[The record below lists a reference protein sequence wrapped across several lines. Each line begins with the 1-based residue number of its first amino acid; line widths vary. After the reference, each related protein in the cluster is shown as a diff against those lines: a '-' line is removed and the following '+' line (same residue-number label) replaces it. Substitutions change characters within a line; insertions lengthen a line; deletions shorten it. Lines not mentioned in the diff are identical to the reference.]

1 MMMMIRWWIAGV
13 ETNTDKQGRL
23 RRCMA
28 GKEEGGS
35 AKKTIAH
42 LESREEKKHWLWLLD
57 QKQWKALGSEERT
70 AAREKEGTG
79 RRGCPVHRLRVRIQ
93 TKPNMLGQVRSAPKV
108 LISDYQYI
116 LRNKAPMMLK
126 SRIRSNPPLLT
137 VDRLV
142 SPDGRLHGSCFPIY
156 FFLCFYVFSVH
167 CPPHL
172 WWVVYSLLLYFASSA
187 FVLCTTLLFSFFNK
201 FMVYPSYSAGMRI
214 FSKRLL
220 PKHCL
225 APWKDI

>member
-1 MMMMIRWWIAGV
+1 MIRWCIAGV

-42 LESREEKKHWLWLLD
+42 LESREEKKHWFWLLD
-57 QKQWKALGSEERT
+57 QKQWRALGSEERT
-70 AAREKEGTG
+70 AAREKEGAG

-156 FFLCFYVFSVH
+156 FFPMFLCFF
-167 CPPHL
+167 C
-172 WWVVYSLLLYFASSA
+172 SLSSSSLVSRLQSSTLFCLFCFCSMYYSA
-187 FVLCTTLLFSFFNK
+187 FLFFQ
-201 FMVYPSYSAGMRI
+201 
-214 FSKRLL
+214 
-220 PKHCL
+220 
-225 APWKDI
+225 